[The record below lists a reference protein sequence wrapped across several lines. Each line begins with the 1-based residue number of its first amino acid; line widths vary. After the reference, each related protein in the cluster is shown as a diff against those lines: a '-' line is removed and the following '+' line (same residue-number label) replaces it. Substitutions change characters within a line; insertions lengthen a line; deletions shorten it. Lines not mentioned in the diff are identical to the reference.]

1 MNYVTHL
8 NNTHG
13 LSYKLQPNELEKI
26 ILNQLEPKFVELK
39 KKIVLIKN
47 RGGTNKLCHKVHDL
61 IVTMERGFL

>member
-8 NNTHG
+8 NNIHG

-26 ILNQLEPKFVELK
+26 ILNLLEPKFVEFKKK

-47 RGGTNKLCHKVHDL
+47 RGGTNK
-61 IVTMERGFL
+61 

>member
-39 KKIVLIKN
+39 KKVLINN
-47 RGGTNKLCHKVHDL
+47 RGGTN
-61 IVTMERGFL
+61 R